1 MYLERAHPAF
11 LTTLVVLVSINARII
26 FQRSRYIAFFLFLPK
41 QKFKLKDYLKFVG
54 EGIKNFAEFFF
65 EYFEEH
71 LINSSIDSFIKP
83 GINFKVF
90 LECTH
95 PAFLE

>member
-54 EGIKNFAEFFF
+54 EGIKNFADFFSNI
-65 EYFEEH
+65 
-71 LINSSIDSFIKP
+71 LRN
-83 GINFKVF
+83 
-90 LECTH
+90 T
-95 PAFLE
+95 